1 MNKLLFFL
9 FLITVSCSYNSSEDQ
24 YHVFDEK
31 IWNSDSVIL
40 FSISSKDS
48 TERHKVTLNV
58 RHTTDYRFQ
67 NLYLFTHFQGVSD
80 TVELMVSEK
89 NGKWKGSGIGDAREI
104 SYILK
109 KDFYFEKKTDY
120 NFSVEQAMRYGNK
133 NKINKLK
140 GLVAVG
146 LSVEKSDE

>member
-9 FLITVSCSYNSSEDQ
+9 CLITVSCSYNSSEDQ

-31 IWNSDSVIL
+31 IWDSDSVIL
-40 FSISSKDS
+40 FGISSKDS
-48 TERHKVTLNV
+48 TERYKVTLNV

-109 KDFYFEKKTDY
+109 KDVYFEKKTDY

>member
-9 FLITVSCSYNSSEDQ
+9 CLIIVSCSYNSADEQ
-24 YHVFDEK
+24 YHVFDK
-31 IWNSDSVIL
+31 KTWNSDSVIL
-40 FSISSKDS
+40 FSISIKDS
-48 TERHKVTLNV
+48 TEKHKVILNI
-58 RHTTDYRFQ
+58 RHTTDYKYQ
-67 NLYLFTHFQGVSD
+67 NLYLFTHFQGISD
-80 TVELMVSEK
+80 TVELMISEK

-104 SYILK
+104 SFVLK
-109 KDFYFEKKTDY
+109 KDVYFEKKTDY
-120 NFSVEQAMRYGNK
+120 KFSVEQAMRYGNK

>member
-31 IWNSDSVIL
+31 IWDSDSVIL

-109 KDFYFEKKTDY
+109 KDVYFEKKTDY

>member
-9 FLITVSCSYNSSEDQ
+9 CLITVSCSYNSSEDQ

-31 IWNSDSVIL
+31 IWDSDSAIL

-48 TERHKVTLNV
+48 TERHKVTLNI

-109 KDFYFEKKTDY
+109 KDVYFEKK
-120 NFSVEQAMRYGNK
+120 NRLQF
-133 NKINKLK
+133 
-140 GLVAVG
+140 
-146 LSVEKSDE
+146 